1 RHILTHSYLVVL
13 SRQTPLEP
21 ALNACL
27 GFELCIFKCATLK
40 LFLSWFS
47 GSVSQSTNMV
57 ELIAVSSFQSQE
69 GDELSFEV
77 GDIIKNSKCTEED
90 GWWEGELNG
99 RRGRFPRIF
108 LKEVATQTNESANR
122 IQPRSMRRKP
132 MVKKKKKQRWCEV
145 LISYSPVKAEEL
157 ELNLGDVIE
166 ILDEIEDGWWIGRK
180 NGQTGGFPSNFVIEM
195 DNTDRKARGFTTE
208 SDFGVLNESKPSSD
222 IQETGEDGWWEGYMD
237 GKQGLFPDNYVVPY
251 VEETEMRKDF
261 PPGVKTDVDLSSK
274 PDSMASVKNPEQIPW
289 KVDHKGEKEE
299 PKNERSGTVVKPG
312 PLKKVPPPVKVKP
325 VLSTLQNKVNGEQ
338 ALAPQDQKK
347 PARDK
352 NNDSDS
358 VTFDILAASTEKL
371 THPTTDRPKA
381 KGRRPP
387 SQFVTSPVDVKRS
400 VQLSGAKVT
409 ALISQQSELPPLKTH
424 RGTAGKPPTGLT
436 NSTSK
441 PLREAESDD
450 KAIALPALRAEV
462 RSLQLSFDLLKNQHL
477 SDITALKE
485 EIAEERSKRNALQAE
500 IEKLRKFTTTLQKH

>member
-1 RHILTHSYLVVL
+1 
-13 SRQTPLEP
+13 
-21 ALNACL
+21 
-27 GFELCIFKCATLK
+27 
-40 LFLSWFS
+40 
-47 GSVSQSTNMV
+47 MV

-222 IQETGEDGWWEGYMD
+222 IQVPMSGSLHPSASLGKPRSERQQLECYKAAFDYTAWAEDELNLRKGDVILVLE
-237 GKQGLFPDNYVVPY
+237 K
-251 VEETEMRKDF
+251 MRKDF
-261 PPGVKTDVDLSSK
+261 PPGVKTDVDLC
-274 PDSMASVKNPEQIPW
+274 
-289 KVDHKGEKEE
+289 EKEE

-387 SQFVTSPVDVKRS
+387 SQFVTSPVQDVKRS

>member
-1 RHILTHSYLVVL
+1 
-13 SRQTPLEP
+13 
-21 ALNACL
+21 
-27 GFELCIFKCATLK
+27 
-40 LFLSWFS
+40 
-47 GSVSQSTNMV
+47 MV

-108 LKEVATQTNESANR
+108 LKEVATQTNESGNR

-132 MVKKKKKQRWCEV
+132 IVKKKKQRWCEV
-145 LISYSPVKAEEL
+145 LISYSPVKAEDL

-180 NGQTGGFPSNFVIEM
+180 NGQTGGFPSNFVLEM
-195 DNTDRKARGFTTE
+195 DNTDGKARGFATE

-222 IQETGEDGWWEGYMD
+222 IQVPMFGSLHPSASLGKPASGRQQLECYKAAFDYTAWAEDELNLRKGDVILVLE
-237 GKQGLFPDNYVVPY
+237 K
-251 VEETEMRKDF
+251 MRKDF
-261 PPGVKTDVDLSSK
+261 PPGVKTDVDLC
-274 PDSMASVKNPEQIPW
+274 
-289 KVDHKGEKEE
+289 EKEE

-347 PARDK
+347 TARDR
-352 NNDSDS
+352 NSDSDS

-371 THPTTDRPKA
+371 THPTTGRPKA

-387 SQFVTSPVDVKRS
+387 SQFVTSPVQDVKRS

-424 RGTAGKPPTGLT
+424 RGTAGKPPTGLP

-441 PLREAESDD
+441 PQREAESDD
-450 KAIALPALRAEV
+450 KAITLPALRAEV
-462 RSLQLSFDLLKNQHL
+462 RSLQLSFDLLKNQHFVFFFYDHR

-485 EIAEERSKRNALQAE
+485 EIAEERRKRNALQAE
-500 IEKLRKFTTTLQKH
+500 IEKLRKFATTLQKH

>member
-1 RHILTHSYLVVL
+1 
-13 SRQTPLEP
+13 
-21 ALNACL
+21 
-27 GFELCIFKCATLK
+27 
-40 LFLSWFS
+40 
-47 GSVSQSTNMV
+47 MV

-222 IQETGEDGWWEGYMD
+222 IQVPMSGSLHPSASLGKPRSERQQLECYKAAFDYTAWAEDELNLRKGDVILVLEKETGEDGWWEGYMD

-261 PPGVKTDVDLSSK
+261 PPGVKTDVDLC
-274 PDSMASVKNPEQIPW
+274 
-289 KVDHKGEKEE
+289 EKEE

-387 SQFVTSPVDVKRS
+387 SQFVTSPVQDVKRS

>member
-1 RHILTHSYLVVL
+1 
-13 SRQTPLEP
+13 
-21 ALNACL
+21 
-27 GFELCIFKCATLK
+27 
-40 LFLSWFS
+40 
-47 GSVSQSTNMV
+47 MV

-69 GDELSFEV
+69 GDELSFGV
-77 GDIIKNSKCTEED
+77 GDIIKNSKCTKED

-108 LKEVATQTNESANR
+108 LKEMPTQTNESGNR

-132 MVKKKKKQRWCEV
+132 VVKKKKQRWCEV
-145 LISYSPVKAEEL
+145 VISYSPVKAEEL

-195 DNTDRKARGFTTE
+195 DNTDGKARGFATE
-208 SDFGVLNESKPSSD
+208 SDFGVLNESMPSSD
-222 IQETGEDGWWEGYMD
+222 IQVPMFGSLHPSASLGKPGSGRQQLEYYKAAFDYTTWAEDELNLRKGDVILVLEKETGEEGWWEGYMD

-251 VEETEMRKDF
+251 VEEAEMSKDF
-261 PPGVKTDVDLSSK
+261 PPGVKTDVDLC
-274 PDSMASVKNPEQIPW
+274 
-289 KVDHKGEKEE
+289 EKEE

-312 PLKKVPPPVKVKP
+312 TLKKVPPPVKVKP

-347 PARDK
+347 TARDR
-352 NNDSDS
+352 NSDSDS

-409 ALISQQSELPPLKTH
+409 ALICQQTDLPPLKMH
-424 RGTAGKPPTGLT
+424 RGTAGKPPTDLT

-441 PLREAESDD
+441 PQREAESDD
-450 KAIALPALRAEV
+450 KAITLLALRAEV
-462 RSLQLSFDLLKNQHL
+462 RSLQLSVDLLKNQHL

-485 EIAEERSKRNALQAE
+485 EIAEERIKRNALQAE
-500 IEKLRKFTTTLQKH
+500 IENLRKFTTTLQKH

>member
-1 RHILTHSYLVVL
+1 
-13 SRQTPLEP
+13 
-21 ALNACL
+21 
-27 GFELCIFKCATLK
+27 
-40 LFLSWFS
+40 
-47 GSVSQSTNMV
+47 MV

-222 IQETGEDGWWEGYMD
+222 IQVPMSGSLHPSASLGKPRSERQQLECYKAAFDYTAWAEDELNLRKGDVILVLEKETGEDGWWEGYMD

-387 SQFVTSPVDVKRS
+387 SQFVTSPVQDVKRS